1 MPARSPLGGR
11 ALGRKPV
18 CNLRD
23 TAPRSAE
30 LAGKGY
36 RFRAVNIGRLINVK
50 NSPHYCVFNQ
60 TRESFLALD
69 VTLADTHFTRMKGLL
84 GRLRLKSGEGVW
96 IAPSQGIHTF
106 GVRFAI
112 DLIYLDADCRVIETI
127 ESFGTFR
134 ISPLRIKCASVLELP
149 TRTIYCSHT
158 QVGDRLLICSAEEME
173 QQLSAGRRTEGAKD
187 PCRLTSG

>member
-1 MPARSPLGGR
+1 MCVILHREARG
-11 ALGRKPV
+11 
-18 CNLRD
+18 LR
-23 TAPRSAE
+23 E
-30 LAGKGY
+30 KGC
-36 RFRAVNIGRLINVK
+36 RFRAVNIGRLITVK
-50 NSPHYCVFNQ
+50 NSLHYCVFNQ

-112 DLIYLDADCRVIETI
+112 DVIYLDADCRVIETI

-173 QQLSAGRRTEGAKD
+173 QQLKSDRKADGANNA
-187 PCRLTSG
+187 CRSISG

>member
-1 MPARSPLGGR
+1 MFCGNNFCKQTSAKPAF
-11 ALGRKPV
+11 
-18 CNLRD
+18 
-23 TAPRSAE
+23 
-30 LAGKGY
+30 AGKGC
-36 RFRAVNIGRLINVK
+36 RLGAVDIWRLITIK
-50 NSPHYCVFNQ
+50 KSLHYCVFNE

-69 VTLADTHFTRMKGLL
+69 LTLADTHLARMKGLL

-96 IAPSQGIHTF
+96 ITPSQGIHTI

-134 ISPLRIKCASVLELP
+134 ISPLRIKCSSVLELP

-158 QVGDRLLICSAEEME
+158 QVGDQLLICSPEEME
-173 QQLSAGRRTEGAKD
+173 QQLKYGDRKRDGTGD